1 MIRRNLSLSFPP
13 DPCYRNKEIDNVVAG
28 GLVDV
33 NADGLVE
40 VFNQVDDQLLRVDDG
55 DDAGV
60 RVGRV
65 FVVVRPAAAGLKVS
79 PN

>member
-1 MIRRNLSLSFPP
+1 M
-13 DPCYRNKEIDNVVAG
+13 
-28 GLVDV
+28 VDV